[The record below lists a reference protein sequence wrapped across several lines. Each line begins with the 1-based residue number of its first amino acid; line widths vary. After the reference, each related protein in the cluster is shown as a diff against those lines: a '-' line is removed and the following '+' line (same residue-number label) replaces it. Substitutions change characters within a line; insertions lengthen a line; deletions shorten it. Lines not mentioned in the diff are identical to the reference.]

1 MNEIESRNA
10 LSVKNLTVKLGNQIV
25 IDNLS
30 FEVTAGESLA
40 IIGPNGA
47 GKTVLFRAL
56 IGVVPYTG
64 EINFAPETTIGYV
77 PQKLDIE
84 RNLPLSLFDLLASK
98 NNSWEKIIEN
108 LKLVRLSE
116 NLLRLPIGALSG
128 GQFQKALIA
137 FALLQDPKVLLFDE
151 PTAGV
156 DTPGEEHI
164 YETIHRLQ
172 KEKGFTMLLIS
183 HDLSLVYR
191 YADKV
196 LCLNKENICFGEPEA
211 MLAPAILAKLY
222 GEDRSFYKHHHHQ
235 RESRIK

>member
-1 MNEIESRNA
+1 MEKQSATA
-10 LSVKNLTVKLGNQIV
+10 LSVKNLTVTLGNEKV
-25 IDNLS
+25 LDNLS
-30 FEVTAGESLA
+30 FEVATGESLA

-47 GKTVLFRAL
+47 GKTMLFRAL
-56 IGVVPYTG
+56 IGVLSYKG
-64 EINFAPETTIGYV
+64 KISWAPKTTIGYV

-84 RNLPLSLFDLLASK
+84 RNLPLSLLDLLTSK
-98 NNSWEKIIEN
+98 NNHRHSITAS
-108 LKLVRLSE
+108 LKLVRLKE
-116 NLLRLPIGALSG
+116 NLLNRPIGALSG

-137 FALLQDPKVLLFDE
+137 FALLQDPRVLLFDE

-172 KEKGFTMLLIS
+172 EEKGFTILLIS

-196 LCLNKENICFGEPEA
+196 LCLNRENLCFGEPEVI
-211 MLAPAILAKLY
+211 MAPEILGKLY
-222 GEDRSFYKHHHHQ
+222 GEERSFYKHHRHDIFPP
-235 RESRIK
+235 IK

>member
-1 MNEIESRNA
+1 MGNEKI
-10 LSVKNLTVKLGNQIV
+10 LS
-25 IDNLS
+25 NLS
-30 FEVTAGESLA
+30 FEVATGESLA

-47 GKTVLFRAL
+47 GKTMLFRAL
-56 IGVVPYTG
+56 IGVLPYKG
-64 EINFAPETTIGYV
+64 KISWAPDTTIGYV

-84 RNLPLSLFDLLASK
+84 RNLPLSLLDLLASK
-98 NNSWEKIIEN
+98 NSHRHSITAN
-108 LKLVRLSE
+108 LKLVRLKES
-116 NLLRLPIGALSG
+116 LLRAPIGTLSG

-137 FALLQDPKVLLFDE
+137 FALLQNPKVLLFDE

-172 KEKGFTMLLIS
+172 KERGLTILLIS

-196 LCLNKENICFGEPEA
+196 LCLNKENLCFGEPEVI
-211 MLAPAILAKLY
+211 MAPDILGKLY
-222 GEDRSFYKHHHHQ
+222 GEERSFYKHHHHIEKP
-235 RESRIK
+235 ESRK

>member
-1 MNEIESRNA
+1 MDYTETHKA
-10 LSVKNLTVKLGNQIV
+10 LSVNNLTVKFGSEIV

-30 FEVTAGESLA
+30 FEVETGESLA

-47 GKTVLFRAL
+47 GKTILFRTL
-56 IGVVPYTG
+56 IGVLPYRG
-64 EINFAPETTIGYV
+64 EIDWAPGTTIGYV

-84 RNLPLSLFDLLASK
+84 RNLPLSLLDLLSLRGNDK
-98 NNSWEKIIEN
+98 NTIKKY
-108 LKLVRLSE
+108 LLMVRLSE
-116 NLLRLPIGALSG
+116 STLRLPIGALSG

-137 FALLQDPKVLLFDE
+137 LALLQEPKILLFDE

-172 KEKGFTMLLIS
+172 KEKGFTVMIIS

-196 LCLNKENICFGEPEA
+196 LCLNHENICFGEPEV
-211 MLAPAILAKLY
+211 MLGPEMLAKLY

-235 RESRIK
+235 LESRIQ